1 MSFQT
6 DKEIQQKFFSY
17 TLFVLVVL
25 LICRLIANYFFPLFD
40 TTESRYAEIA
50 RKMLET
56 GNWVTLQQDYGV
68 PFWAKPPLSIWLSAF
83 FMQLLGVNEFAV
95 RLPGLCSLLVFY
107 GWFGEWQKNRVA
119 QWLRSFP
126 Y

>member
-6 DKEIQQKFFSY
+6 DKEIQQKFFNY

-56 GNWVTLQQDYGV
+56 GNWV
-68 PFWAKPPLSIWLSAF
+68 
-83 FMQLLGVNEFAV
+83 
-95 RLPGLCSLLVFY
+95 
-107 GWFGEWQKNRVA
+107 
-119 QWLRSFP
+119 
-126 Y
+126 